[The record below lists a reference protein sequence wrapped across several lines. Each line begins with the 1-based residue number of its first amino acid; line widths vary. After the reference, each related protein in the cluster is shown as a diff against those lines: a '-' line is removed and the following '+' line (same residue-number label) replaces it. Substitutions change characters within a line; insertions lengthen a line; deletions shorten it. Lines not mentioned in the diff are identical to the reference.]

1 MVRRFTII
9 PADDPA
15 QALRIRRFLMAA
27 QSYLI
32 WIVLACYG
40 YVRGLTS
47 ITLKTLCFWLSLVV
61 LANIVQ
67 YAILRTGYNKRF
79 KDPSLTVGQMM
90 VGLFFG
96 LVVAYYADAARGAM
110 LLVFIAVFIFGMF
123 RLQVRQFMYLS
134 MFVVIMYAGVI
145 FALVRFKPGQF
156 NLTVELLAL
165 TVLGVVLIWFSF
177 IGGYINRLRENVI
190 KANNELSRAMGTI
203 AELAIHDDLTQ
214 VFNRRH
220 FFTILQRE
228 KSLCDRGQSAFSL
241 CMIDLDH
248 FKRINDTHGHMMG
261 DTVLKAIAQCIQD
274 NIRSVDYIARYGGE
288 EFALVLAYP
297 DILDA
302 LKCAERIRQLCGALA
317 FEALPESLH
326 VTISMGVAQYVPEES
341 IDELIRRAD
350 AALYRAKAGG
360 RNRVEYLAAWSV
372 QDRS

>member
-1 MVRRFTII
+1 MDRRLTMI

-67 YAILRTGYNKRF
+67 YVILRTGYNKRF
-79 KDPSLTVGQMM
+79 KDPSLTVPQMM

-110 LLVFIAVFIFGMF
+110 LLVFIAIFIFGMF
-123 RLQVRQFMYLS
+123 RLQVRQFMYLAI
-134 MFVVIMYAGVI
+134 FVVIMYAGVI
-145 FALVRFKPGQF
+145 FALVRFKPGQI

-165 TVLGVVLIWFSF
+165 TVLGAVLIWFSF
-177 IGGYINRLRENVI
+177 IGGYINRLRESVI

-214 VFNRRH
+214 VYNRRH
-220 FFTILQRE
+220 FFTVLQRE

-248 FKRINDTHGHMMG
+248 FKRINDTYGHMMG
-261 DTVLKAIAQCIQD
+261 DVVLKAIAQCIQN
-274 NIRSVDYIARYGGE
+274 NIRDVDYIARYGGE

-297 DILDA
+297 SLQDSLM
-302 LKCAERIRQLCGALA
+302 CAERIRRLCGDLIFAG
-317 FEALPESLH
+317 LPGSLR
-326 VTISMGVAQYVPEES
+326 VTISLGVARYDLDES

-350 AALYRAKAGG
+350 AALYRAKAAG
-360 RNRVEYLAAWSV
+360 RNCVECLAARSV
-372 QDRS
+372 